1 MQMLMGTCQYGSSG
15 KVRRKSYIM
24 HGTSTSIA
32 TVKHGI
38 KLDGESAFNKQ
49 LVKAKRI
56 IITLIYAQQLMI
68 PLILQSKDHL
78 TTAVISRPKSAT

>member
-1 MQMLMGTCQYGSSG
+1 MPTLMGTCPYGSSG

-49 LVKAKRI
+49 LVKTKRI
-56 IITLIYAQQLMI
+56 IITLIYVQQLMI
-68 PLILQSKDHL
+68 LLILKL
-78 TTAVISRPKSAT
+78 TELLTIAIISRPKSAT